1 MPRNLLTVAVAE
13 GSEVVVPITVPESI
27 TAVGRQDV
35 VDAKLIKNIRA
46 AVWGLKGVMLVF
58 QDPNYRI
65 KILI

>member
-13 GSEVVVPITVPESI
+13 GIEVVVPITVPESI

-46 AVWGLKGVMLVF
+46 AVWSLNGVMLVF

-65 KILI
+65 KIVI